1 MGGRHRSLTSAEV
14 VTAITLLGFAYK
26 ETRGG
31 HANYISTARGKFRKV
46 TVSGHLAPFS
56 QDLIGAMAFQA
67 GVTKKELYA
76 AVDGV
81 IPPGWP
87 A

>member
-1 MGGRHRSLTSAEV
+1 MGGRHHALTSAQI

-26 ETRGG
+26 ETKGG
-31 HANYISTARGKFRKV
+31 HAHYIGTARGKFRKV

-67 GVTKKELYA
+67 GVTKNELYA

-81 IPPGWP
+81 IPPEWP